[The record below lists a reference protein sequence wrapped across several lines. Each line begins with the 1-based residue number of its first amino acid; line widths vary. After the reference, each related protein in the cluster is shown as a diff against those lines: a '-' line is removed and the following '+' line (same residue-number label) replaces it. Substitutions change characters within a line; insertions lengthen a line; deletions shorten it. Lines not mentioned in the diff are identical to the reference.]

1 MIDFALGSIIMKIF
15 LDDSNEK
22 AKKENLVKKQFVKKM
37 NIFLE
42 KEKKKEEG
50 NGSKYVVIDYK
61 KKNVSLSDLIENK
74 QNDQINANQDMREK
88 LKDDLWVEFQK
99 TLKKGKEKGMR
110 LKKIHFSKLLLE
122 HLEWCK

>member
-1 MIDFALGSIIMKIF
+1 MFYTTLSKQLFVF
-15 LDDSNEK
+15 LI
-22 AKKENLVKKQFVKKM
+22 A
-37 NIFLE
+37 
-42 KEKKKEEG
+42 
-50 NGSKYVVIDYK
+50 
-61 KKNVSLSDLIENK
+61 